1 MKKLEGEELALRMN
15 ALSGWTERDGGLEKT
30 FSFPDYY
37 RVMAFVNAVAFVAHT
52 LDHHPDLGVRY
63 GTVDVRYSTH
73 DAGGI
78 TELDVTSAAQV
89 DALARA

>member
-1 MKKLEGEELALRMN
+1 MKKLEGDELALRMN
-15 ALSGWTERDGGLEKT
+15 ALSGWTETGGGLEKT
-30 FSFPDYY
+30 FAFADYY
-37 RVMAFVNAVAFVAHT
+37 RVMAFVNAVAFVAHKF
-52 LDHHPDLGVRY
+52 DHHPDLGVHY
-63 GTVDVRYSTH
+63 GKVDVRYSTH